1 MLAITIYNFDT
12 KKRDQI
18 LDNNQESI
26 TKVVTTIGETVR
38 RQRDEAIITY
48 TKQFDATKADDS
60 FSLLVTQP
68 EIDDA
73 YTQVTPAF
81 KEAMLLAKKNITAFH
96 SEQQPQNWQ
105 KPCSVGSYGM
115 QYNPI
120 EIVGLYVPGGQ
131 ALYPS
136 SVLMN
141 AIPAKIAGVSQLI
154 MTTPPRIDGSLAP
167 EIIVAAIECGI
178 NKIIKAGGAQ
188 AIYGLAYGTTSI
200 PAVDKIVGPG
210 NRYVD
215 TAKQA
220 VYGLVDIDKPAGPSE
235 VCVYID
241 NINYAAY
248 AAAELFAQ
256 CEHDEDASGVI
267 ISDQES
273 VLKAVQS
280 ELTKQFSH
288 LKRQSI
294 IKQALSNS
302 ALYHTQSSDEA
313 IAIMNDIASE
323 HLCLISDNAESI
335 RPKIKHA
342 GAIFCGPYTPVALG
356 DYIAGPNHVLPTARA
371 ARFSSALSVFDF
383 VKFSSILTASKES
396 LRDVQPALDTL
407 TSIESLDAHNNSISL
422 RLS

>member
-1 MLAITIYNFDT
+1 MLEITTYNFNA
-12 KKRDQI
+12 KLRDRHF
-18 LDNNQESI
+18 DDKQESI
-26 TKVVTTIGETVR
+26 TQTVATIADTVR
-38 RQRDEAIITY
+38 DQRDEAIISY
-48 TKQFDATKADDS
+48 TKQFDAPNADDS
-60 FSLLVTQP
+60 FSLIVSQS

-96 SEQQPQNWQ
+96 TEQQPQSWQ

-115 QYNPI
+115 QYQPI

-154 MTTPPRIDGSLAP
+154 MTTPPRSDGSLAP
-167 EIIVAAIECGI
+167 EIIVAAVECGVDR
-178 NKIIKAGGAQ
+178 IIKAGGAQ
-188 AIYGLAYGTTSI
+188 AIYGLAYGSDSI

-267 ISDQES
+267 ISDQDS
-273 VLKAVQS
+273 ILIAVQH
-280 ELTKQFSH
+280 ELKRQFPT

-294 IKQALSNS
+294 IKKALSNS
-302 ALYHTQSSDEA
+302 ALYKVLDLDEA
-313 IAIMNDIASE
+313 IKVMNDIASE

-335 RPKIKHA
+335 RAKIKHA

-356 DYIAGPNHVLPTARA
+356 DYIAGPNHVLPTARS

-383 VKFSSILTASKES
+383 VKFSSILTASKDS
-396 LRDVQPALDTL
+396 LADVQPALDIL
-407 TSIESLDAHNNSISL
+407 TSIESLDAHNNTISI